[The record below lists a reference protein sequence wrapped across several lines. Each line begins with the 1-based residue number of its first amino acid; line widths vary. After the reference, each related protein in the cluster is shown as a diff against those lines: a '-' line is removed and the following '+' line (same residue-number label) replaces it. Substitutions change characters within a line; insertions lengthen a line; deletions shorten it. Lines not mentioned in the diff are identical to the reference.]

1 MLFGAK
7 VTNSRTENKM
17 KLYYFARKKKSILSV
32 DHGLYVESLT
42 TENYFRAPRLG
53 ADDTDEKGGA
63 LVGNQSESVAR
74 PLQRLCRVIV
84 TIFSIV

>member
-1 MLFGAK
+1 
-7 VTNSRTENKM
+7 M
-17 KLYYFARKKKSILSV
+17 KLSYFARKRKSILSILSV
-32 DHGLYVESLT
+32 DNGPYVESLT

-53 ADDTDEKGGA
+53 ANGTDEKG
-63 LVGNQSESVAR
+63 LVGNQSESVAS